1 MNPFPTIGRHL
12 TRTLALVA
20 GVGVADQLSKWYMAE
35 HLLTDNNTPLT
46 TWLSR
51 GQDVDFSATG
61 AHGIAL
67 APFLDLTLVWN
78 RGVSFGIGA
87 GSIAPAA
94 FVAFAVLAGLL
105 LFVWAAR
112 TEARF
117 LSAALALIS
126 GGALSNAY
134 DRLRFGAVIDFIDA
148 HIGDLHWPAFNIADS
163 CIVLGAV
170 FVMLDTFISERKASS
185 HETAK

>member
-1 MNPFPTIGRHL
+1 MKPFPTIGKYM
-12 TRTLALVA
+12 TRSLALVA
-20 GVGVADQLSKWYMAE
+20 GVGAADQLSKWYMSE
-35 HLLTDNNTPLT
+35 HLLTGSNRPLL
-46 TWLSR
+46 TWLAH
-51 GQDVDFSATG
+51 GQDVDFTAANAQSVT
-61 AHGIAL
+61 L

-78 RGVSFGIGA
+78 RGVSFGLGA
-87 GSIAPAA
+87 GSIAPFV
-94 FVAFAVLAGLL
+94 FVAFSVLAGML
-105 LFVWAAR
+105 LFIWAAR
-112 TEARF
+112 TETRA

-148 HIGDLHWPAFNIADS
+148 HIGNLHWPAFNIADS

-170 FVMLDTFISERKASS
+170 FVMLDTFISDRKAHS